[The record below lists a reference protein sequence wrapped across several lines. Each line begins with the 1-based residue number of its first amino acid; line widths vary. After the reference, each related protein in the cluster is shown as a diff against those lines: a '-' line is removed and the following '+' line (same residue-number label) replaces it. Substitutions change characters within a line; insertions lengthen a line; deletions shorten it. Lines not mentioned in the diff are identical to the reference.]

1 MDAVKNAIGLGQKTQ
16 EGQEPVSGQQGSGAA
31 GEPFDAGNKE
41 GMMLQCRAWGQ
52 GTADNRL
59 EPGHGGCEL
68 PASYRTLDHDQW

>member
-41 GMMLQCRAWGQ
+41 
-52 GTADNRL
+52 DNAEL
-59 EPGHGGCEL
+59 GGKAPQTTDSNQATGDVSSQPATEP
-68 PASYRTLDHDQW
+68 STTTS